1 MEDLLTIWTP
11 VVISRLVND
20 HNAKEEIIYHLDE
33 TYDILEDI
41 KIKLKEAQARMQGKA
56 VEVTVKLELLCLV
69 RDQHGRLQLVNREE
83 KVMNRIAAGEF
94 SHPFTSE
101 KAPSFVVNLSELKWM
116 GEIKGQQLK
125 ISYRFDYMVLV
136 IQEQVVQVSSGAQ
149 AELYVESPYHPAREF
164 EDELAGIR
172 EEKEELRQKV
182 LHYEKDI
189 NSLKRGLHKTENR
202 NADLNREVNYY
213 QQLVQQLQKTIQDKE
228 KQLSQIQ
235 PEAGS
240 FYSRPAPLPV
250 KHLTPLTARLKRM
263 FATIL

>member
-11 VVISRLVND
+11 VVISQLIND
-20 HNAKEEIIYHLDE
+20 HKAKEEMIYHLDE

-41 KIKLKEAQARMQGKA
+41 KIKFKETQARIQGKA
-56 VEVTVKLELLCLV
+56 VEVVVKLELLCLV
-69 RDQHGRLQLVNREE
+69 RDRHGRLHLVNREE
-83 KVMNRIAAGEF
+83 KVINRIPANEF
-94 SHPFTSE
+94 SHSFISE
-101 KAPSFVVNLSELKWM
+101 EAPSFVVNLGQLKWE

-136 IQEQVVQVSSGAQ
+136 IQERVVQVSSA
-149 AELYVESPYHPAREF
+149 APTELYVESPYHPAREF

-172 EEKEELRQKV
+172 EEKEELRQK
-182 LHYEKDI
+182 LLYYEKDI
-189 NSLKRGLHKTENR
+189 NSLKRSIHKTENR

-213 QQLVQQLQKTIQDKE
+213 QQLVQQLQKTVQDKE

-240 FYSRPAPLPV
+240 FYSRPSPLPV